1 MVKGVAMTVKT
12 MIDPQYMTPALWL
25 LLALFTAAPFAY
37 LIVMINMRRT
47 RARYERMKREAEK
60 ARRRH
65 RNRL

>member
-1 MVKGVAMTVKT
+1 
-12 MIDPQYMTPALWL
+12 MIDIEHMTPGLWL
-25 LLALFTAAPFAY
+25 FLAIFTIAPFAY
-37 LIVMINMRRT
+37 LVIAINMHRT